1 MFYWSD
7 VIVFQVQY
15 GTRSTFCKSLQNKT
29 LDQMLA
35 IVKPLMLKV
44 SPVDYG
50 AYYLSSSTFALEDGR
65 GARSWYY
72 QSCTEFSYFQTYSLK
87 HPMRSKML
95 TIDFYR
101 TWCEDIYGKGTWPS
115 VNRTNNE
122 YGGIHLR
129 ANNLIMTN
137 GDEGTFLYI

>member
-15 GTRSTFCKSLQNKT
+15 GKRDQFCTSLKNKT
-29 LDQMLA
+29 LEEMLNVVYPL
-35 IVKPLMLKV
+35 VKAV

-50 AYYLSSSTFALEDGR
+50 AYYLSSPEFALQDGR
-65 GARSWYY
+65 GGRSWYY
-72 QSCTEFSYFQTYSLK
+72 QSCTEFSYFQTYSHT
-87 HPMRSKML
+87 HPMRSKLL

-101 TWCEDIYGKGTWPS
+101 KWCEDIYGAGTWPN

-122 YGGIHLR
+122 FGGVTLQ
-129 ANNLIMTN
+129 ATNLIMTN
-137 GDEGTFLYI
+137 GV